1 MIRAEEIMT
10 ETKDRLLP
18 RLPRFY
24 VPAWDMDVL
33 TVSIIDLLPGNM
45 VLVEIEP
52 YSDGY
57 IGTRFT
63 ISLKHL
69 FKTRRAAHRS
79 RKRWEKSIQKRQ
91 KNKKS
96 DNLKV

>member
-10 ETKDRLLP
+10 EAKDGLLP
-18 RLPRFY
+18 WLPRFY
-24 VPAWDMDVL
+24 VPAWGMDVL

-45 VLVEIEP
+45 VLVEIKP

-91 KNKKS
+91 KNKK
-96 DNLKV
+96 K